1 MKHLSVLLVLLCS
14 CSGPPFSIR
23 DLGFADGDAQAPPT
37 GADGAQETGGRG
49 GSGGAGARATI
60 STGGSRASGGAASG
74 GASATGGA
82 PPGTG
87 GREVSTGGVSA
98 MGGTTATGGTTTTGG
113 TTATG
118 GAAGSDSGVA
128 DAGRKCVT
136 DLSGVGTG
144 DFRISFT
151 LTTTTK
157 ADVALLS
164 QRVGCDQSSMLWGVS
179 LNYNGQVAAA
189 TADGLPGHWTATT
202 EANSV
207 ADGKPHAIMFER
219 TSGKIWISRDGVV
232 DSIPVDDPYSLGAL
246 ATLRIGT
253 DDCANFW
260 SAQKAGAL
268 ISDVCISRL

>member
-1 MKHLSVLLVLLCS
+1 
-14 CSGPPFSIR
+14 
-23 DLGFADGDAQAPPT
+23 
-37 GADGAQETGGRG
+37 
-49 GSGGAGARATI
+49 
-60 STGGSRASGGAASG
+60 
-74 GASATGGA
+74 
-82 PPGTG
+82 
-87 GREVSTGGVSA
+87 
-98 MGGTTATGGTTTTGG
+98 
-113 TTATG
+113 
-118 GAAGSDSGVA
+118 
-128 DAGRKCVT
+128 
-136 DLSGVGTG
+136 
-144 DFRISFT
+144 
-151 LTTTTK
+151 
-157 ADVALLS
+157 
-164 QRVGCDQSSMLWGVS
+164 MLWGVS